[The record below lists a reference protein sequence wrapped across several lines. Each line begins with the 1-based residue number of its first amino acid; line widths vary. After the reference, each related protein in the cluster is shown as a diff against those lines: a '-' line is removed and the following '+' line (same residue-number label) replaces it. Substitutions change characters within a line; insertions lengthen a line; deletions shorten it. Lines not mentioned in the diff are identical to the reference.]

1 MKTNSSLK
9 IGIIGMLALQ
19 SFAYAQEA
27 STAINNTP
35 QDSSNNNLIGWGLII
50 LLLIQVLVIRSI
62 SSAIKSISNSDIFS
76 RSKNGNS
83 TLLLIITS
91 LFLTTQ
97 LSAQNASSSNDL
109 ISFSDTDI
117 NVLITLNVLLSL
129 TVLWMYNQF
138 QKMMQI
144 AGLIKEEEKEFKS
157 SLWSLKHVLTRSVPI
172 EKEATIQFEHE
183 YDGIRELD
191 NVLPPW
197 WLWMFYTTIAF
208 SFVYLIHYHITPIKA
223 LEKIGFVGPGVGQ
236 EELYK
241 MEMEQAEKEKQA
253 YLAQMANKVNEENVT
268 ALTDPTEIAEGK
280 NIFLTNCAT
289 CHGKE
294 GQGGAGPNLTDDYW
308 LHGGG
313 IKNVFKTIKYGVP
326 QKGMIAWETQLS
338 PKQIQ
343 QVASYI
349 LTLRGTN
356 PPGAKEPQGEV
367 WKEENIST
375 NADTTLKSIQKD
387 TTKVK

>member
-1 MKTNSSLK
+1 
-9 IGIIGMLALQ
+9 
-19 SFAYAQEA
+19 
-27 STAINNTP
+27 
-35 QDSSNNNLIGWGLII
+35 
-50 LLLIQVLVIRSI
+50 VIRSI

-144 AGLIKEEEKEFKS
+144 AGLIKEEEFKS

-197 WLWMFYTTIAF
+197 WLWMFYATIVF
-208 SFVYLIHYHITPIKA
+208 SIIYLVHYHISPIKA
-223 LEKIGFVGPGVGQ
+223 FENIGFIGPGVGQ

-268 ALTDPTEIAEGK
+268 ALTDPAEIAEGK

-356 PPGAKEPQGEV
+356 PPGAKEPQGEL

-375 NADTTLKSIQKD
+375 NADTTFKSIQKD

>member
-1 MKTNSSLK
+1 
-9 IGIIGMLALQ
+9 
-19 SFAYAQEA
+19 
-27 STAINNTP
+27 
-35 QDSSNNNLIGWGLII
+35 
-50 LLLIQVLVIRSI
+50 
-62 SSAIKSISNSDIFS
+62 
-76 RSKNGNS
+76 
-83 TLLLIITS
+83 
-91 LFLTTQ
+91 
-97 LSAQNASSSNDL
+97 
-109 ISFSDTDI
+109 
-117 NVLITLNVLLSL
+117 
-129 TVLWMYNQF
+129 
-138 QKMMQI
+138 
-144 AGLIKEEEKEFKS
+144 
-157 SLWSLKHVLTRSVPI
+157 
-172 EKEATIQFEHE
+172 
-183 YDGIRELD
+183 
-191 NVLPPW
+191 
-197 WLWMFYTTIAF
+197 
-208 SFVYLIHYHITPIKA
+208 
-223 LEKIGFVGPGVGQ
+223 
-236 EELYK
+236 
-241 MEMEQAEKEKQA
+241 MEQAEKEKQA

-268 ALTDPTEIAEGK
+268 ALTDPAEIAEGK

-356 PPGAKEPQGEV
+356 PPGAKEPQGEL

-375 NADTTLKSIQKD
+375 NADTTLIQKD